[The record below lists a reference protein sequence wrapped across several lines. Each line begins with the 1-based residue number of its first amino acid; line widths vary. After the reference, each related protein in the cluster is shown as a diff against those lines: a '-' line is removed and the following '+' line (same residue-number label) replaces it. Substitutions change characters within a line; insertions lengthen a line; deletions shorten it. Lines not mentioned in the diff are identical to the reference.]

1 MKFIKHLEECK
12 ECYKKKKVKRIFWL
26 LGFLK
31 FIIGRKPA
39 KESVGFINMSTWM
52 NKRYKR
58 E

>member
-1 MKFIKHLEECK
+1 MKFIKYLEECK
-12 ECYKKKKVKRIFWL
+12 ECCKKKKVKRIFWL

-31 FIIGRKPA
+31 FIIGRKLV
-39 KESVGFINMSTWM
+39 KELVGFINMSIWM